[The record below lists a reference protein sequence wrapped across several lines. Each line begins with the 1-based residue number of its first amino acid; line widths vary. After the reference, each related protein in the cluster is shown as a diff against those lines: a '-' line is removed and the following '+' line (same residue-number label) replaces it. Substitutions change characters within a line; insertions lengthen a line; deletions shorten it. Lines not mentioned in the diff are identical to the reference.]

1 MSDSVLPLLLTL
13 NQRLLK
19 AEDLRELGFI
29 IANDTWQVLKYR
41 QACVYLPNRVGRIS
55 LAAVTGLEPVTEATP
70 FSLWL
75 DRVNKH
81 LGAKQKVSQ
90 PCAINQG
97 SVPVDLAKGWSE
109 WWPEQGYYVPLMDGK
124 RLLGAVY
131 LVRDEP
137 WRENDQQLIT
147 LLSESWQFCL
157 SAQVNKRRPSLIS
170 RLVNSSKA
178 LWLLVAAIVA
188 LGFVPVRLS
197 AIAEAEI
204 ISLDTQVVSSPA
216 QGVVEQFFVEPNTQV
231 ERDTALFQLDRSE
244 LDNRIEVLKQTL
256 AIAKADLDRVQQ
268 QSFSDAQSKAELAAL
283 RGKVREQ
290 ELTLAASSELANRM
304 LVTAD
309 KSGLF
314 VYSDPN
320 DWVGKPVVTGERIG
334 ELAQEADLGVM
345 LWLPAN
351 DAISLQLGTDVRVFL
366 QVDPLNAISAELTHT
381 SYQVAQSPDGV
392 AAYALRGRLEEG
404 SSARIGLRGVAKVY
418 GEPTNLAYWVFRRPL
433 GAMRQWLGL

>member
-1 MSDSVLPLLLTL
+1 
-13 NQRLLK
+13 LK

-29 IANDTWQVLKYR
+29 IANDTWQVVKYR
-41 QACVYLPNRVGRIS
+41 QACVYLPNRVGRTS

-75 DRVNKH
+75 DRVNKY
-81 LGAKQKVSQ
+81 LGIKQRVNQ
-90 PCAINQG
+90 PTAIQKE
-97 SVPVDLAKGWSE
+97 SLPSDLANGWSE
-109 WWPEQGYYVPLMDGK
+109 WWPEHGYYVPIMEGK
-124 RLLGAVY
+124 RRLGAIY
-131 LVRDEP
+131 LVREEA
-137 WRENDQQLIT
+137 WRESDQQLIA
-147 LLSESWQFCL
+147 LLSENWQFCL
-157 SAQVNKRRPSLIS
+157 SALVNRRRPSLFS
-170 RLVNSSKA
+170 RLVSSGKT
-178 LWLLVAAIVA
+178 LWLVLAAVVA

-216 QGVVEQFFVEPNTQV
+216 QGVVERFYVEPNTLV
-231 ERDTALFQLDRSE
+231 EQDAALFQLDSSE

-256 AIAKADLDRVQQ
+256 AIARADLDRVQQ

-290 ELTLAASSELANRM
+290 ELTLAASSELADRM
-304 LVTAD
+304 LVKAET
-309 KSGLF
+309 SGLF

-320 DWVGKPVVTGERIG
+320 DWIGKPVITGERIG
-334 ELAQEADLGVM
+334 ELAQEANLGVM

-351 DAISLQLGTDVRVFL
+351 DAITLQLGTEVRVFL
-366 QVDPLNAISAELTHT
+366 QVDPLNAIGAELTHT
-381 SYQVAQSPDGV
+381 SYQVAQSPDGI

-404 SSARIGLRGVAKVY
+404 STARIGLRGVAKVY
-418 GEPTNLAYWVFRRPL
+418 GEPTNLAYWMFRRPL